1 MCFVYLDVSRFT
13 CFLPRNQQDFCPSL
27 ARFYQIQSFR
37 EYLLSECSVQTR
49 GVSTGCKEQEICL
62 HGHCLEE
69 PSMVM
74 IKCIWTP
81 VNFSTV
87 FKFFMD
93 SVPIYDLHPEGT

>member
-1 MCFVYLDVSRFT
+1 MQ
-13 CFLPRNQQDFCPSL
+13 N
-27 ARFYQIQSFR
+27 
-37 EYLLSECSVQTR
+37 R
-49 GVSTGCKEQEICL
+49 GTSTGCNEQEICL

-74 IKCIWTP
+74 VKCLWTP

-93 SVPIYDLHPEGT
+93 SVPIYGLHSEWT